1 MSNFIQFLL
10 HLLVISA
17 FLLIFV
23 LATVF
28 TKPLMINRKRTASTM
43 FLKIGYLVYLLI
55 ILTFF
60 YYLIFVDKDL
70 TEFITD
76 LHFIFILLA
85 LFVPNIGM
93 MVRRRINI
101 PRTAYNYLLTSIFI
115 LTIAYLGYIFYQ
127 IQIYY

>member
-1 MSNFIQFLL
+1 
-10 HLLVISA
+10 
-17 FLLIFV
+17 
-23 LATVF
+23 
-28 TKPLMINRKRTASTM
+28 M

-76 LHFIFILLA
+76 LHFILILLA

-101 PRTAYNYLLTSIFI
+101 QRTVYNYLLTSIFI
-115 LTIAYLGYIFYQ
+115 LTIAYLGYVFYQ